1 MRRTNRI
8 VALLLAGVMVAGS
21 ITGCSSSIKK
31 KSAKLEK
38 GDITDSSIVIT
49 VGDQGIKY
57 SEVKNYCYFLKNQY
71 EGSFGEKIWSYSVGK
86 DTTIGDEAK
95 EEVINMVTQLKVI
108 KAAAEEQKVKLTNDE
123 KDEAVQK
130 AEEMI
135 QTATQQDK
143 QEYYL
148 SVQSLSDIYEENALA
163 DKMFYVATDDVD
175 NNISDEEAKQTSIS
189 YITVSTAG
197 TEKDDDGKTIDL
209 TDEEKA
215 AKKEIAQRFLDLL
228 KESEDPATASI
239 TDLRKELNDQ
249 LNVENTAD
257 STDSADGSDES
268 SSSSDA
274 SDTSASDAS
283 SASTSSSSDSDSS
296 SEVSYLTS
304 SETSFGTGSEKDDD
318 DTCSLGDKVAEEAA
332 KLKDG
337 EYYDGVIEGDD
348 AYYVIRVDKA
358 FDEDKTESRRQT
370 IISNRKS
377 DKYNDTLD
385 GWVKEVASN
394 WKKLE
399 VTDADLYT
407 MTVDSA
413 STDSTDGTTTDSTTT
428 DSTATDSTTSDSTT
442 SGSTETTSTSSTGTA
457 STSSSTAE

>member
-57 SEVKNYCYFLKNQY
+57 SEVKNYCYFLENQY

-175 NNISDEEAKQTSIS
+175 NNISDEEAKQIKIQYLEVIINGTNASGKKVELNEKEKVTALKRVQQLKTQLTQADDFLTFAKANTDAADAELTIGRDTTKLSKEAIDAAFALEKGQTSDVITGS
-189 YITVSTAG
+189 DGYYIIKCIENNDT
-197 TEKDDDGKTIDL
+197 DDTQ
-209 TDEEKA
+209 
-215 AKKEIAQRFLDLL
+215 AKKEEIIA
-228 KESEDPATASI
+228 S
-239 TDLRKELNDQ
+239 
-249 LNVENTAD
+249 
-257 STDSADGSDES
+257 
-268 SSSSDA
+268 
-274 SDTSASDAS
+274 
-283 SASTSSSSDSDSS
+283 
-296 SEVSYLTS
+296 
-304 SETSFGTGSEKDDD
+304 
-318 DTCSLGDKVAEEAA
+318 
-332 KLKDG
+332 
-337 EYYDGVIEGDD
+337 
-348 AYYVIRVDKA
+348 
-358 FDEDKTESRRQT
+358 RQT
-370 IISNRKS
+370 KMFKKKYAQWLKNYDIKISQ
-377 DKYNDTLD
+377 
-385 GWVKEVASN
+385 AF
-394 WKKLE
+394 WKVLE
-399 VTDADLYT
+399 I
-407 MTVDSA
+407 
-413 STDSTDGTTTDSTTT
+413 
-428 DSTATDSTTSDSTT
+428 
-442 SGSTETTSTSSTGTA
+442 
-457 STSSSTAE
+457 